1 MSITGVGSTASL
13 LAQSLV
19 NMRSQLDDLQTQ
31 LGTGLKSQT
40 YAGLGTGSGLSVALN
55 AQLSALSSYDE
66 SITNVGTKLSLAQ
79 TALGQV
85 STIAQNAAS
94 SMSSSMDTTFDGN
107 GQTTGQSSAEGE
119 LDEMLGLLNTQVGS
133 SYLFSGRATDQPA
146 TDTMDHILNGN
157 GTQAGFKQVLAERQQ
172 ADLGANGLGRLVI
185 PAASGS
191 MVSMSEDVAGSPFG
205 FKLASV
211 TSNLTGATVSG
222 PSGTPAGVSVT
233 LGATNPNAG
242 DTVKFTFNL
251 PDGTTQDL
259 TLTATT
265 STPPGANQFTIGAT
279 PAATAANLQ
288 SALTSSVGTLAST
301 SLSAASAV
309 AASNDFFNTDASHPP
324 QRVNGPP
331 FDTATSLVDGT
342 AANTVAWYTGDDG
355 TDPARSTAVARVGPS
370 TTVSYGVRANEQGIS
385 SAIASVAVFAS
396 MTFSASDPNSA
407 ARYQALTQR
416 LGTTLN
422 GQPGTQQISDIQ
434 AQLAGAQT
442 TINDAKTSHQQTES
456 TLQDMLQQI
465 TTVPQEQVA
474 AQILALQTSLQASL
488 QTTASLSQLSLVNYM
503 PTPA

>member
-1 MSITGVGSTASL
+1 MSITGVGSSTSL
-13 LAQSLV
+13 LVQSLV
-19 NMRSQLDDLQTQ
+19 NMRSQVDELQTQ

-55 AQLSALSSYDE
+55 SQLSALSSYDD
-66 SITNVGTKLSLAQ
+66 SIATVGTKLSLAQ

-85 STIAQNAAS
+85 STTAQNVAS
-94 SMSSSMDTTFDGN
+94 SMSSSMDTTFDAN
-107 GQTTGQSSAEGE
+107 GQTTGQSSATGS
-119 LDEMLGLLNTQVGS
+119 LDEMLGLLNTQAGN

-146 TDTMDHILNGN
+146 TDTTDHILNGN
-157 GTQAGFKQVLAERQQ
+157 GTQAGFKQVLSERNQ
-172 ADLGANGLGRLVI
+172 ADLGADGLGRLVI
-185 PAASGS
+185 PAAAGS
-191 MVSMSEDVAGSPFG
+191 TVSMSEDVAGSPFG

-222 PSGTPAGVSVT
+222 PTGTPAGVSVT
-233 LGATNPNAG
+233 LGATSPKAG

-265 STPPGANQFTIGAT
+265 SSPPGANQFTIGAT
-279 PAATAANLQ
+279 PAATATNLQ
-288 SALTSSVGTLAST
+288 SALTNSVSTLAST

-309 AASNDFFNTDASHPP
+309 AASNDFFNTDAAHPP

-342 AANTVAWYTGDDG
+342 SANTVMWYTGDDG
-355 TDPARSTAVARVGPS
+355 TDPARSTAVARVDPS
-370 TTVSYGVRANEQGIS
+370 ITVSYGARANEQGIA
-385 SAIASVAVFAS
+385 SAIASVAVYAS

-416 LGTTLN
+416 LGATLN

-434 AQLAGAQT
+434 AELAGAQT
-442 TINDAKTSHQQTES
+442 TINDAKDRHQQTES

-465 TTVPQEQVA
+465 TTVPEEQTA
-474 AQILALQTSLQASL
+474 AQILALQTNLQASL
-488 QTTASLSQLSLVNYM
+488 QTTATLSQLSLVNFM
-503 PTPA
+503 PTA